1 MGRFKAEG
9 CDVEQGRM
17 GVLGGTFDP
26 IHIGHLVAA
35 EGVREELRLD
45 RVVFVPAARPPH
57 KDAASISDG
66 LRRLEMARLATTDNP
81 AFEVSDLELR
91 RGGTSYTIDT
101 VRQLKAGYGS
111 GVRLFFLMG
120 VDSLREITM
129 WKDCDSLLEEA
140 VVVVFPR
147 PGLDPCAVEESIRE
161 RVRFVSTC
169 EVGVASSGIRERVRA
184 GKSIRYLVHPA
195 VEAFIHREGLYR

>member
-1 MGRFKAEG
+1 
-9 CDVEQGRM
+9 VEKSRI

-45 RVVFVPAARPPH
+45 RVIFVPAARPPH

-66 LRRLEMARLATTDNP
+66 GRRLEMARLATVDNP
-81 AFEVSDLELR
+81 AFVVSDLELR
-91 RGGTSYTIDT
+91 RSGPSYTIDT

-111 GVRLFFLMG
+111 GVGLFFLMG
-120 VDSLREITM
+120 VDSLMEITT

-140 VVVVFPR
+140 TVVVFPR
-147 PGLDPCAVEESIRE
+147 PGLDPRAVKESIRE

-169 EVGVASSGIRERVRA
+169 EVGVASSGIRERVRT

-195 VEAFIHREGLYR
+195 VEAFIHGEGLYR